1 MVPTRWRTIYAILL
15 AGIVATGC
23 ARTPVRRTDTPEPAI
38 APPESKAPAGRLVA
52 IPGGGDP
59 EGSVVDPS
67 TNTLAVALRHP
78 DGVTLFDLPTAS
90 VRRFVAL
97 DGAPRHLQLA
107 APGGPLLAPAEG
119 SDHLFR
125 VNLPGGDV
133 EPAVPVGRQPHD
145 VAPAGGAVFVGDEL
159 ADTVHIVRGST
170 STVVGAPTQPGGVAA
185 SGDGQNV
192 FVVGVRGREIEQ
204 ITAAGRIVGR
214 SPCGVGPTH
223 VRSARNGLSYVADTQ
238 GDALLIF
245 AAGRHGPRQ
254 VGRIHTGGRPY
265 GLAVDSRRHEVF
277 VTLTATNQ
285 LRSFRITGRHLRPD
299 RTWPTARQP
308 NDVTVDER
316 SGQAIVTGTAASVLE
331 FIDPTH

>member
-1 MVPTRWRTIYAILL
+1 MIVL
-15 AGIVATGC
+15 AAVFATGC
-23 ARTPVRRTDTPEPAI
+23 ARTPAARTDTPEPAM
-38 APPESKAPAGRLVA
+38 APPESRPPAGRLVA

-59 EGSVVDPS
+59 EGSVVDS
-67 TNTLAVALRHP
+67 ATNTLAVALRHP
-78 DGVTLFDLPTAS
+78 DGVALFDLPSAA
-90 VRRFVAL
+90 VRRTVAL

-125 VNLPGGDV
+125 INLPGGDV
-133 EPAVPVGRQPHD
+133 EPPVPVGRQPHD
-145 VAPAGGAVFVGDEL
+145 AAPAAGAVFVGDEL
-159 ADTVHIVRGST
+159 ADTVHIVRGSD
-170 STVVGAPTQPGGVAA
+170 STVVAAPTQPGGVAA
-185 SGDGQNV
+185 SGDGRNV

-204 ITAAGRIVGR
+204 ISADGRIVGR
-214 SPCGVGPTH
+214 ARCGVGPTH

-245 AAGRHGPRQ
+245 AAGDRGPRQ

-285 LRSFRITGRHLRPD
+285 LRSFHIAGRHLRPG
-299 RTWPTARQP
+299 RTWATARQP

-316 SGQAIVTGTAASVLE
+316 SGQVIVTGTAASVLE
-331 FIDPTH
+331 LIDPSR